1 MREGAIEDLFNR
13 HRLHLLHNSKWW
25 KELLKGGDQFEMH
38 LSTQFCWSVMYFLY
52 SSFHHSCYWHEE
64 GEMEREVTSASQA
77 G

>member
-38 LSTQFCWSVMYFLY
+38 LSDTILLVCHVLPLLLLPSFLLL
-52 SSFHHSCYWHEE
+52 
-64 GEMEREVTSASQA
+64 A
-77 G
+77 